1 MSENIKEALEYA
13 VNIANRMPETI
24 IGNDGKEY
32 YDRNKYSLVELKTKY
47 YPKTLNLN
55 TLDSLID
62 YLKSD
67 MNNINSKRLMV
78 IVEGPREV
86 IVCEEDDDDDLNRNV
101 LVTVEAIIPNVQF
114 GRYDSPSD
122 FNISLQSLFVNA
134 DDRNTVIEFA
144 SALKI
149 ENGSEIVDDGIGQTA
164 TIKQGVASLAKAKA
178 PNPVTLRPYRTFS
191 EVEQPSSEFI
201 FRINQLANMALFEAD
216 GGKWRLDA
224 INNIAN
230 YLKEELADQT
240 NITIL
245 A

>member
-13 VNIANRMPETI
+13 VKIANKMPETI

-86 IVCEEDDDDDLNRNV
+86 IVCEEDDDDLNRNV

>member
-13 VNIANRMPETI
+13 VKIANEMPETI

-86 IVCEEDDDDDLNRNV
+86 IVCEEEDDDLNRNV

>member
-13 VNIANRMPETI
+13 VNIANQIPETI
-24 IGNDGKEY
+24 LGNDGKEY
-32 YDRNKYSLVELKTKY
+32 YDRNKYSLVELKTEC

-86 IVCEEDDDDDLNRNV
+86 IVCEEDDDELNRNV

-191 EVEQPSSEFI
+191 EVEQPSSQFI
-201 FRINQLANMALFEAD
+201 FRINQFANMALFEAD

-224 INNIAN
+224 INNIAD
-230 YLKEELADQT
+230 YLKAALIDQT

>member
-1 MSENIKEALEYA
+1 MPENIKEALEYA
-13 VNIANRMPETI
+13 VKIANKMPETI

-86 IVCEEDDDDDLNRNV
+86 IVCEEDDDDLNRNV